1 MTRLNPGNYESIVFF
16 TGRECPPRAAC
27 RLHLYDLS
35 VREGAEA
42 LCPAFSA
49 ASSDFLSR
57 GLTFTLNAVL
67 I

>member
-35 VREGAEA
+35 VREEA
-42 LCPAFSA
+42 GSA
-49 ASSDFLSR
+49 LPRLFH
-57 GLTFTLNAVL
+57 GLV
-67 I
+67 